1 MKNRGGL
8 FLFFCLGLIAGVALF
23 SWHEHTASPQTI
35 DYYIGQKVSFYGE
48 IISEPTVK
56 GKTVEVDVEVLQF
69 SNKNQVE
76 GKVRLRT
83 TPWPR
88 LAYGDKVLVVCQ
100 PEKPENSEFNY
111 QRYLARY
118 GIYALC
124 FRAEVEKL
132 GEGGGNPLKRKL
144 YSIKNYS
151 KKILERHIGE
161 PESSLIGPVLFGGG
175 DEIGKE
181 ILNDFRRSGLTHI
194 MAVSGFN
201 VAILAAGLGYVFF
214 LCGLRR
220 KLVFLFSALATAA
233 YVILVGAPPS
243 AVRAGIMSILVI
255 YALAIGRLS
264 RLLNVV
270 IITAAGTLIFNPR
283 LLAADIGWQLS
294 FAAVLGLMYLH
305 PIIKKGLDKILPKR
319 LNMLGDIVAATL
331 AAQLSTTPISLYHFG
346 QISLIS
352 PLANILVVWTIPFL
366 TAASAIALPIAAL
379 LPALGD
385 ILFLPSFFI
394 AKYIIWIVSIM
405 ARPEWATFET

>member
-35 DYYIGQKVSFYGE
+35 DYYISQKVSFYGE

-132 GEGGGNPLKRKL
+132 GEGGGNPIKYKL
-144 YSIKNYS
+144 FALKNYA
-151 KKILERHIGE
+151 KHVLERHIGE
-161 PESSLIGPVLFGGG
+161 PESSLIAPVLFGGG
-175 DEIGKE
+175 DEIGDE
-181 ILNDFRRSGLTHI
+181 ILNNFRRTGLTHI

-220 KLVFLFSALATAA
+220 KLVFILSAAATAA

-243 AVRAGIMSILVI
+243 AVRAGIMSIIVI
-255 YALAIGRLS
+255 YALAIGRLA
-264 RLLNVV
+264 RLLNIV
-270 IITAAGTLIFNPR
+270 IITAAATLIFNPR

-346 QISLIS
+346 QVSLIS

-366 TAASAIALPIAAL
+366 TAASAIALPLAAVI
-379 LPALGD
+379 PAIGD
-385 ILFLPSFFI
+385 ILFLPSFII
-394 AKYIIWIVSIM
+394 AKYIIFIVQILANIS
-405 ARPEWATFET
+405 WSSVNF

>member
-132 GEGGGNPLKRKL
+132 GEGGGNPIKYKL
-144 YSIKNYS
+144 FALKNYA
-151 KKILERHIGE
+151 KHVLERHIGE
-161 PESSLIGPVLFGGG
+161 PESSLIAPVLFGGG
-175 DEIGKE
+175 DEIGDE
-181 ILNDFRRSGLTHI
+181 ILNNFRRTGLTHI

-220 KLVFLFSALATAA
+220 KLVFILSAAATAA

-243 AVRAGIMSILVI
+243 AVRAGIMSIIVI
-255 YALAIGRLS
+255 YALAIGRLA
-264 RLLNVV
+264 RLLNIV
-270 IITAAGTLIFNPR
+270 IITAAATLIFNPR

-346 QISLIS
+346 QVSLIS

-366 TAASAIALPIAAL
+366 TAASAIALPLAAVI
-379 LPALGD
+379 PAIGD
-385 ILFLPSFFI
+385 ILFLPSFII
-394 AKYIIWIVSIM
+394 AKYIIFIVQILANIS
-405 ARPEWATFET
+405 WSSVNF